1 MRCAK
6 KKAAAW
12 ARSCAL
18 AWRIWKKRRRG
29 WKPIAAPFCAATRNG
44 CNRAWWNCSGHRSTK
59 NGFCRKWR
67 ARGSQRHPGRTGP
80 AECAREAFSRFARPG
95 WRGGQEDGLPAA
107 GNEPRGEHPAFED
120 LGPGG
125 RGLEGYRDRL
135 ADEVGDRE
143 IAGAGAESGMS
154 IVYIVSAP
162 SGSGKSTLVN
172 ELFKM
177 VGHLDFSISY
187 TTRPPFGSERNG
199 KEYFFVSREEFEAMI
214 AADEFLE
221 HAEVFGNYYGTARR
235 FLREAENRS
244 NDLLLDIDV
253 QGASKIKEKIPEA
266 VSIFILPPDR
276 DKLEWRLRTRGL
288 DSEEV
293 IRRRLDTARR
303 EIENYSKYD
312 YILVNNVVEQ
322 SADEL
327 KDIVL
332 AERLK
337 KKAGRNFLK
346 KNSG

>member
-1 MRCAK
+1 
-6 KKAAAW
+6 
-12 ARSCAL
+12 
-18 AWRIWKKRRRG
+18 
-29 WKPIAAPFCAATRNG
+29 
-44 CNRAWWNCSGHRSTK
+44 
-59 NGFCRKWR
+59 
-67 ARGSQRHPGRTGP
+67 
-80 AECAREAFSRFARPG
+80 
-95 WRGGQEDGLPAA
+95 
-107 GNEPRGEHPAFED
+107 
-120 LGPGG
+120 
-125 RGLEGYRDRL
+125 
-135 ADEVGDRE
+135 
-143 IAGAGAESGMS
+143 MS

-187 TTRPPFGSERNG
+187 TTRPPRGSEQNG

-214 AADEFLE
+214 ATDQFLE
-221 HAEVFGNYYGTARR
+221 HAEVFGDERVRGEYYGTARR
-235 FLREAENRS
+235 FLLEAEARG

-253 QGASKIKEKIPEA
+253 QGASQVKAKIPDA

-276 DKLEWRLRTRGL
+276 EKLEWRLRHRGE

-312 YILVNNVVEQ
+312 YILVNNLLEQ

-332 AERLK
+332 AERLL
-337 KKAGRNFLK
+337 R
-346 KNSG
+346 SGAKPSGEEAQRVATAQACRLEQARERVQPILASFHPQVVKGT